1 MSGIFAAVAGW
12 VVGQN
17 NQDDDSRRSRYD
29 QFTQTAKGEVM
40 KIVYADVKIEVL
52 AEEDLINGPLELQLS
67 DDVVSFMEDLDGW
80 LRTLDEYPNFRIQV
94 STH

>member
-1 MSGIFAAVAGW
+1 
-12 VVGQN
+12 
-17 NQDDDSRRSRYD
+17 
-29 QFTQTAKGEVM
+29 M

-67 DDVVSFMEDLDGW
+67 DDVGSFEEDLEGW
-80 LRTLDEYPNFRIQV
+80 LNTLDEYPNFEFKV